1 MKYIKKGEG
10 RNVVCKDYS
19 KKIILDL
26 NDFKEKGHLLQIV
39 TIPPKTRQRLH
50 LHKIQTE
57 VFYILS
63 GECIININNTNYLAK
78 QGDVFICE
86 PNDIHNLWNKTDES
100 FKLVVFKINLP
111 EKDHDSFWQ
120 E

>member
-1 MKYIKKGEG
+1 MKYKKNNEG
-10 RNVVCKDYS
+10 TSIINEDYH
-19 KKIILDL
+19 KKIIFDN
-26 NDFKEKGHLLQIV
+26 NDFRQKGYSLQIV

-50 LHKIQTE
+50 FHKIQTE

-78 QGDVFICE
+78 QGDAFICE
-86 PNDIHNLWNKTDES
+86 PNDIHNLWNKTDEP

-111 EKDHDSFWQ
+111 EKNQDSFWQ